1 VSLVEG
7 REIPD
12 IANDP
17 LLYLLLA
24 QPGSIHAMNLVMV
37 KKLMERECIPLVV
50 TVNQP
55 YKILSKMYAAG
66 GIDPDSIYAVDA
78 VTLYSGGTPAPGPM
92 IRYVNNPGNLTD
104 LGIAITEILKSMPE
118 GKKCILFDSVSML
131 LIHTPTVTAAKF
143 LHFVVNKLKLSDV
156 SGIFLCVEK
165 GLDPVI
171 ISQMSSFVD
180 KIVEFETKEP
190 KQETETPPPIHSG

>member
-1 VSLVEG
+1 VTLVEG
-7 REIPD
+7 NEIPD
-12 IANDP
+12 VADEP
-17 LLYLLLA
+17 QLYLLLA
-24 QPGSIHAMNLVMV
+24 QPDSIHAMNLIFL
-37 KKLMERECIPLVV
+37 KKLMEKKCIPLVV

-55 YKILSKMYAAG
+55 FKILSKMYAAG
-66 GIDPDSIYAVDA
+66 GIDPDTIYAVDT
-78 VTLYSGGTPAPGPM
+78 VTLYSGGTATPGPK

-104 LGIAITEILKSMPE
+104 LGIAITEILKSMPD

-171 ISQMSSFVD
+171 LSQMSAFVD
-180 KIVEFETKEP
+180 KIVDFETKEP
-190 KQETETPPPIHSG
+190 KTETSPPIHSG